1 MDTKS
6 LLKYTVYISLFIQIL
21 TGLGNVWILQ
31 YKTPAN
37 VRILREL
44 VYAELAVQIIES
56 YILHLAHL

>member
-6 LLKYTVYISLFIQIL
+6 LMKYTVYISLLIQIL

-31 YKTPAN
+31 YKTPDN

-44 VYAELAVQIIES
+44 VYAN
-56 YILHLAHL
+56 